1 MGVGPQP
8 TMASMQQQ
16 MRWQPHG
23 MAPGHQQPMAPQ
35 MRINMPYNPMSMAPK
50 YPMYPPPSSIM
61 YKNPMMPMGGYGYPP
76 GPPPPPAPQNQGKG
90 PGNPPYDP
98 YMYQRQWKW

>member
-8 TMASMQQQ
+8 TMAPMQQ
-16 MRWQPHG
+16 MRWQPPHG
-23 MAPGHQQPMAPQ
+23 MVPTHQQPMAPQ

-50 YPMYPPPSSIM
+50 YPMYPPPPSSIM
-61 YKNPMMPMGGYGYPP
+61 YKNPMMQMGGYGYPP
-76 GPPPPPAPQNQGKG
+76 GPPPPPPQNQGKG

-98 YMYQRQWKW
+98 YMYQRQ